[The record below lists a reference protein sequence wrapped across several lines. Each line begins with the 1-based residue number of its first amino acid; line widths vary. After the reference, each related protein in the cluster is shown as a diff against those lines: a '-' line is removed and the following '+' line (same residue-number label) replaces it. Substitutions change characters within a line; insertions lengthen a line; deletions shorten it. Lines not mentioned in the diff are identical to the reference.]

1 MLCLLLFCSLKVY
14 ANTCHWQPNCSY
26 RRYFCDFNWTSPET
40 LYIINL
46 FESSLYPPEIVYR
59 LRRQII
65 KRVLGCR
72 TFSVSHQNNSIW
84 PKWNRTLIIGFACSP
99 QTHLSQSEGLL
110 NKKPKGLLLSSKL
123 TQGILNSK
131 SQQSSHVCWYSFFF
145 AVWVTVL
152 LGIRHTIS
160 SFNSC
165 GSQRTNASHSLRPT
179 RAISTMVQ
187 VGSASC
193 LQTSVFFSQQ
203 RLLASTNT
211 TDVTDRHVTGGA
223 QYSFTLAL
231 FVQRPQLSK
240 LVT

>member
-46 FESSLYPPEIVYR
+46 FESSLYPPEIVCR
-59 LRRQII
+59 LRGQII

-110 NKKPKGLLLSSKL
+110 NKKTKGLLLSSKL
-123 TQGILNSK
+123 TQGIWNSK
-131 SQQSSHVCWYSFFF
+131 SQQSSHVCWYSFFLLSGSLCYWVSDTPYQVLT
-145 AVWVTVL
+145 AVAPREQMPAIPFDPHVPFPRWFKLEAPAVCK
-152 LGIRHTIS
+152 HP
-160 SFNSC
+160 SFFLS
-165 GSQRTNASHSLRPT
+165 
-179 RAISTMVQ
+179 
-187 VGSASC
+187 SAS
-193 LQTSVFFSQQ
+193 
-203 RLLASTNT
+203 
-211 TDVTDRHVTGGA
+211 
-223 QYSFTLAL
+223 
-231 FVQRPQLSK
+231 
-240 LVT
+240 